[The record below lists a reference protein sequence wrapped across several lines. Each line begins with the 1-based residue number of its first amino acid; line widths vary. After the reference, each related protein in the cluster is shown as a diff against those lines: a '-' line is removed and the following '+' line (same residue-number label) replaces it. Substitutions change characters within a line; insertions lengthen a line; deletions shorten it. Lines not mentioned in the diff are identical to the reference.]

1 MYKNKDTLMHDL
13 IFKETFA
20 NPDNRRQLEKLL
32 ELILE
37 YPEGYLKNKLDV
49 HYESPLK
56 KENVRKKSVRGDI
69 IAEFDDTT
77 INIEAFTNFNLNSL
91 DKSLYYVMRIQAKK
105 LMIGDNYYKL
115 GKTIQINFVDHTTL
129 KLKDDLV
136 ANFHIAYDDDSSV
149 KLMEKSFVVKVVQ
162 VDKAK
167 KLGYTNNVLE
177 RWLKFIGAETSSERE
192 EIAKGDELL
201 MELHDW
207 VKKYVADEETQE
219 MLNRWDIQIAENKGY
234 EQGIEEGKKQGIEE
248 RNTEIVKNLIKM
260 NLSLED
266 IEKITKLSKEEI
278 EKLKE
283 ER

>member
-1 MYKNKDTLMHDL
+1 MYPNWSLTNDL
-13 IFKETFA
+13 LFKETFA
-20 NPDNRRQLEKLL
+20 NKDNRKQLEFLL
-32 ELILE
+32 ELLLDYPVGFLKDKLE
-37 YPEGYLKNKLDV
+37 VD
-49 HYESPLK
+49 YESPLEK
-56 KENVRKKSVRGDI
+56 NQVEEKSVRGDI
-69 IAEFDDTT
+69 IIRFDDTT
-77 INIEAFTNFNLNSL
+77 INLEAYRVFDSNSI
-91 DKSLYYVMRIQAKK
+91 DKSLYYVMRIQSKK
-105 LMIGDNYYKL
+105 LMIGDDYYKL
-115 GKTIQINFVDHTTL
+115 GKTVQINFVDHTTL
-129 KLKDDLV
+129 KLKDKLV
-136 ANFHIAYDDDSSV
+136 ANFHITYDDDPSV

>member
-1 MYKNKDTLMHDL
+1 MYPNWSLTNDL
-13 IFKETFA
+13 LFKETFA
-20 NPDNRRQLEKLL
+20 NKDNRKQLEFLL
-32 ELILE
+32 ELLLDYPVGFLKDKLE
-37 YPEGYLKNKLDV
+37 VD
-49 HYESPLK
+49 YESPLEK
-56 KENVRKKSVRGDI
+56 NQVEEKSVRGDI
-69 IAEFDDTT
+69 IIRFDDTT
-77 INIEAFTNFNLNSL
+77 INLEAYRVFDSNSI
-91 DKSLYYVMRIQAKK
+91 DKSLYYVMRIQSKK
-105 LMIGDNYYKL
+105 LMIGDDYYKL
-115 GKTIQINFVDHTTL
+115 GKTVQINFVDHTTL
-129 KLKDDLV
+129 KLKDKLV
-136 ANFHIAYDDDSSV
+136 ANFHITYDDDPSV

-201 MELHDW
+201 MKLHDW

-234 EQGIEEGKKQGIEE
+234 EQGIEE

-266 IEKITKLSKEEI
+266 IIKITNLSKEDIKKI
-278 EKLKE
+278 EE
-283 ER
+283 EV

>member
-1 MYKNKDTLMHDL
+1 MYPNWSLTNDL
-13 IFKETFA
+13 LFKETFA
-20 NPDNRRQLEKLL
+20 NKDNRKQLEFLL
-32 ELILE
+32 ELLLDYPVGFLKDKLE
-37 YPEGYLKNKLDV
+37 VD
-49 HYESPLK
+49 YESPLEK
-56 KENVRKKSVRGDI
+56 NQVEEKSVRGDI
-69 IAEFDDTT
+69 IIRFDDTT
-77 INIEAFTNFNLNSL
+77 INLEAYRVFDSNSI
-91 DKSLYYVMRIQAKK
+91 DKSLYYVMRIQSKK
-105 LMIGDNYYKL
+105 LMIGDDYYKL
-115 GKTIQINFVDHTTL
+115 GKTVQINFVDHTTL
-129 KLKDDLV
+129 KLKDKLV
-136 ANFHIAYDDDSSV
+136 ANFHITYDDDPSV

-201 MELHDW
+201 MKLHDW

-266 IEKITKLSKEEI
+266 IEKITNLSKEEI